1 MIWRPGSL
9 LRGCALRPID
19 ITQVSSSP
27 FMLPMM
33 SATSSSPSS
42 SSAIMVVSSPSPI
55 IFDGLVDL
63 DIVLGL
69 GNDSLYLLGI
79 GFLER
84 HQLLGLYRLWCWHR
98 CAKAAVQRERLA
110 RAKPAPRRQRL
121 LMIAIADRRA
131 IALGP
136 HSRGWTGGRVD
147 ALLGVEGATVGASV
161 WLRGAG
167 GLSLTCE
174 LGPTTAALC
183 ASWVALDRLERA
195 VNGLVR

>member
-1 MIWRPGSL
+1 MTNLTAAARLSNFRGSCL
-9 LRGCALRPID
+9 GRTCPAPID
-19 ITQVSSSP
+19 LFVNHSTTTSFAIGAPLRSRQITAP
-27 FMLPMM
+27 
-33 SATSSSPSS
+33 T
-42 SSAIMVVSSPSPI
+42 
-55 IFDGLVDL
+55 
-63 DIVLGL
+63 
-69 GNDSLYLLGI
+69 
-79 GFLER
+79 
-84 HQLLGLYRLWCWHR
+84 
-98 CAKAAVQRERLA
+98 
-110 RAKPAPRRQRL
+110 RAPAPRRQRL

-161 WLRGAG
+161 WLRGAD

-183 ASWVALDRLERA
+183 ASSVALDRLERA

>member
-1 MIWRPGSL
+1 M
-9 LRGCALRPID
+9 
-19 ITQVSSSP
+19 
-27 FMLPMM
+27 
-33 SATSSSPSS
+33 
-42 SSAIMVVSSPSPI
+42 
-55 IFDGLVDL
+55 
-63 DIVLGL
+63 
-69 GNDSLYLLGI
+69 
-79 GFLER
+79 
-84 HQLLGLYRLWCWHR
+84 
-98 CAKAAVQRERLA
+98 QRERLA

-174 LGPTTAALC
+174 LGPATADLC

>member
-1 MIWRPGSL
+1 
-9 LRGCALRPID
+9 
-19 ITQVSSSP
+19 
-27 FMLPMM
+27 
-33 SATSSSPSS
+33 
-42 SSAIMVVSSPSPI
+42 
-55 IFDGLVDL
+55 
-63 DIVLGL
+63 
-69 GNDSLYLLGI
+69 
-79 GFLER
+79 
-84 HQLLGLYRLWCWHR
+84 
-98 CAKAAVQRERLA
+98 
-110 RAKPAPRRQRL
+110 
-121 LMIAIADRRA
+121 MIAIADRTA

-174 LGPTTAALC
+174 LGPATAALC